1 MLHDHPS
8 ARLRLIALLITGV
21 CLSFLVL
28 CAYACTIWNPVSRPC
43 MDRFFEQEI
52 HLLEFDPT
60 AGDVSLGFGL
70 SFLFSALLSKET
82 MPCAFLTFS
91 ANLTQ
96 LFSAAMFFS
105 MALNLQLVIVHK
117 VNGQKM
123 EKFYYLGAGI
133 LATGCSVTPLAA
145 GVYGWNRHTQSCW
158 LVTRTTTE
166 TFRWSIATDSFWNP
180 LMAAGEALAALV
192 IIGFFIS
199 TKVCRLPRVA
209 QITLYP
215 SFRYRAGTTA
225 ASVSL
230 AGRYRSGLPFV
241 KYRYTIIRIG
251 LYPLVS
257 CITNFSTAF
266 MDIYQLT
273 HPVSWRLEVVAFT
286 IYSSRL
292 TVYSLLALTDPS
304 FMRAAKNIWHHT
316 RPSTI
321 LSASEKNSWPTLTQ
335 ISTEFTSN
343 AAPFSAQV
351 STCSQATHGNQDK
364 AQDRSDD
371 IGTQI

>member
-1 MLHDHPS
+1 MLNDHPS
-8 ARLRLIALLITGV
+8 ALSRLIALFITGI
-21 CLSFLVL
+21 CLTFLVL
-28 CAYACTIWNPVSRPC
+28 CAYACTIWNPASRSS
-43 MDRFFEQEI
+43 MDRVSLR
-52 HLLEFDPT
+52 LLAVALIFN
-60 AGDVSLGFGL
+60 LGFGL
-70 SFLFSALLSKET
+70 SFLFATLLSKET
-82 MPCAFLTFS
+82 MPCAFLTFF

-96 LFSAAMFFS
+96 LFSAGMFFC

-145 GVYGWNRHTQSCW
+145 GVYGWNRHSQSCW
-158 LVTRTTTE
+158 FVTRTTTE
-166 TFRWSIATDSFWNP
+166 TFRWSMGTDSFWNP
-180 LMAAGEALAALV
+180 LMAAGEALAFLS
-192 IIGFFIS
+192 IITFFIS
-199 TKVCRLPRVA
+199 YKIASHRGRSASNTVDLVA
-209 QITLYP
+209 
-215 SFRYRAGTTA
+215 
-225 ASVSL
+225 
-230 AGRYRSGLPFV
+230 RYRSRLPLA

-273 HPVSWRLEVVAFT
+273 HPVVPFT

-292 TVYSLLALTDPS
+292 TVYSLLAFTDPS
-304 FMRAAKNIWHHT
+304 FIRGAKNIWHHM

-321 LSASEKNSWPTLTQ
+321 LSASTKTSWPTLTQ
-335 ISTEFTSN
+335 ISTEYTSN
-343 AAPFSAQV
+343 ATLSSAPVSAG
-351 STCSQATHGNQDK
+351 SEGNQEK
-364 AQDRSDD
+364 AKDRSDD